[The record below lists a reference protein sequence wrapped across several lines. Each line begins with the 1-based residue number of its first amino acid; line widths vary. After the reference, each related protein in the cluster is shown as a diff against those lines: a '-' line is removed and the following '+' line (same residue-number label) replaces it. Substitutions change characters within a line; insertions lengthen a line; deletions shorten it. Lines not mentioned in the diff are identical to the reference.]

1 MDKKKYLKKV
11 IIPGIIIIMVAIIC
25 FCTIIN
31 IQNKK
36 YKELVNYTIS
46 ELVGKIVENYPETD
60 EEEIIRTLQD
70 SNSPK
75 NNILKK
81 YGYNEQST
89 YIKNLE
95 SAMKN
100 NMKLNILFICVF
112 GAGTVAIVLVFYK
125 KQNKKIN
132 DINNYIS
139 RVNNGD
145 YKLDIEDNDEDEL
158 TKLRNELY
166 KTTILLKET
175 AENSEKEK
183 IDLSNSLADISHQIK
198 TPITSIRIMLDNII
212 DNPEMDEDT
221 KADFIA
227 EISKQV
233 DWISSLTISLLK
245 LAKFDAGAIVMNDTD
260 VIVKELIDEVIG
272 NLAVMLELKNINV
285 KESISENIKLKVDY
299 KWQLEA
305 ITNIVKNAI
314 EHSNENSKIYISA
327 ESNSLFTRIKIKDEG
342 IGINPDDIKHIF
354 ERFYKSKGA
363 SENSMGIGLSLAK
376 AIIEKDNGYI
386 IVDSELGKG
395 TTFEIKYIK

>member
-36 YKELVNYTIS
+36 CKELVNYTIS
-46 ELVGKIVENYPETD
+46 ELIGRIVENYPETD

-245 LAKFDAGAIVMNDTD
+245 LAKFDAGAIVMNDTE
-260 VIVKELIDEVIG
+260 VNVKKLIDEVIG
-272 NLAVMLELKNINV
+272 NLAIMLELKNINV
-285 KESISENIKLKVDY
+285 QESISENIKFKVDY

-314 EHSNENSKIYISA
+314 EHSNENSKIYIYA

-376 AIIEKDNGYI
+376 TIIEKDNGYI

>member
-11 IIPGIIIIMVAIIC
+11 ITPGIIIIMVAIIC

-46 ELVGKIVENYPETD
+46 ELVGRIVENYPETD

-81 YGYNEQST
+81 YGYNEQSI

-112 GAGTVAIVLVFYK
+112 GAGTVAIVLIFYK

-245 LAKFDAGAIVMNDTD
+245 LAKFDAGAIVMNDTE
-260 VIVKELIDEVIG
+260 VNVKELIDEVIG
-272 NLAVMLELKNINV
+272 NLAIMLELKNINV
-285 KESISENIKLKVDY
+285 QESISENIKFKVDY

-314 EHSNENSKIYISA
+314 EHSSENSKIYICA